1 MRAKV
6 RYPSL
11 LEYAQTYHA
20 AFRELVKKFS
30 EDYAFNTAKKR
41 PGKCYGNQDGIRFCL
56 DIISGGENEKSEVYK
71 KLKAANA
78 GSEAQLE
85 MVKKLAREFRCSRK
99 KLLIRETT
107 CKDGAFGQKVKIR

>member
-11 LEYAQTYHA
+11 LESAQTYNGA
-20 AFRELVKKFS
+20 YRELVKKFS
-30 EDYAFNTAKKR
+30 EDYAFNTARKR
-41 PGKCYGNQDGIRFCL
+41 PGKCYGNQEGIQFCL
-56 DIISGGENEKSEVYK
+56 EQLGGNDKGETYK
-71 KLKAANA
+71 KLKEANA
-78 GSEAQLE
+78 GTKQQEE
-85 MVKKLAREFRCSRK
+85 KIKKLAEQFRCSRK